1 MAQFFRYKNVI
12 SKLKDMKKVILSVL
26 VFVVT
31 QTLLGQETVKSEG
44 NFGIKGGLNYST
56 VTKGD
61 FDEGP
66 DPRTSFYV
74 GFYGEIPLVEN
85 VFSIQPEFIYSRQ
98 GFENN
103 FTLLGDN
110 YKTIYKIDYINM
122 PILAKIYLGK
132 TLAIEAGP
140 QFGIKVNENIETDD
154 SSTETNDVNSFDT
167 ALAAGI
173 SLNFES
179 VFLSGRYTYSLNEV
193 VKDSNAKN
201 SVFQIG
207 IGFKF

>member
-1 MAQFFRYKNVI
+1 
-12 SKLKDMKKVILSVL
+12 MKKAILSVL
-26 VFVVT
+26 LVFIVT
-31 QTLLGQETVKSEG
+31 QNLLGQETTKSDG

-61 FDEGP
+61 FDEGS

-74 GFYGEIPLVEN
+74 GFYSEIPLVKN

-103 FTLLGDN
+103 FSVLGNN

-140 QFGIKVNENIETDD
+140 QFGLKINENIETNN

-167 ALAAGI
+167 ALAAGV
-173 SLNFES
+173 SLNFDS
-179 VFLSGRYTYSLNEV
+179 VFISGRYTYSLNEV

>member
-1 MAQFFRYKNVI
+1 
-12 SKLKDMKKVILSVL
+12 MKKAILSVIAL
-26 VFVVT
+26 IAT
-31 QTLLGQETVKSEG
+31 QTLLGQETSKNEG

-66 DPRTSFYV
+66 DPRTSFYL
-74 GFYGEIPLVEN
+74 GFYGEIPIVEN

-103 FTLLGDN
+103 FSLLGN
-110 YKTIYKIDYINM
+110 NFKTIYKIDYINM
-122 PILAKIYLGK
+122 PVLAKIYLGK

-140 QFGIKVNENIETDD
+140 QFGIKINENIETDS
-154 SSTETNDVNSFDT
+154 SSTETNDINSFDT
-167 ALAAGI
+167 ALAGGV
-173 SLNFES
+173 SLNFDS
-179 VFLSGRYTYSLNEV
+179 IFISGRYTYSLNEV

-201 SVFQIG
+201 SVFQVG
-207 IGFKF
+207 IGLKF